1 MNINIRLSNVSK
13 AYGDQLLNNISY
25 EFTKNIY
32 HIVGKNSVGK
42 STLLRLLVGLE
53 IPDSGSITINEHKAV
68 RNHNLMV
75 KNISYIPDDLEIYPF
90 LTGKEFINWIAQARS
105 AGNNNIDNIINGFN
119 LKKHLN
125 TKISDMSFGTKKK
138 FLITTAFMGTPD
150 FIILDEPM
158 NGLDQSSQSFFL
170 LILEEKSKKS
180 GIILTCHEE
189 NKITV
194 LQPYTIEILNKK
206 LSEIIPEN
214 KSLIWKA

>member
-13 AYGDQLLNNISY
+13 AYKDHQLLNNISY
-25 EFTKNIY
+25 EFTKNVY
-32 HIVGKNSVGK
+32 HIVGKNGVGK

-53 IPDSGSITINEHKAV
+53 TPDSGNIIINDHKAV
-68 RNHNLMV
+68 CDHNLMA

-105 AGNNNIDNIINGFN
+105 TDSDNIDNIIDSFN

-125 TKISDMSFGTKKK
+125 TRVSDMSFGTKKK

-158 NGLDQSSQSFFL
+158 NGLDQSSQSVCL
-170 LILEEKSKKS
+170 SILEEKSKKS

-189 NKITV
+189 DKIAV
-194 LQPYTIEILNKK
+194 LHPYTLEILNKK
-206 LSEIIPEN
+206 LTELTLEN
-214 KSLIWKA
+214 NSLI